1 MGLCDEWNSCIDS
14 LSHINRDFTS
24 CVHKTRLNDRDYVM
38 TTLYTYDVNA
48 RAISPKLVQGKNL
61 FICMERNL
69 NEENKRKQRAL
80 VLIREYELYI
90 YSVEVA
96 RMQCSDRFIDSKMA
110 AINAAT

>member
-1 MGLCDEWNSCIDS
+1 
-14 LSHINRDFTS
+14 
-24 CVHKTRLNDRDYVM
+24 M

-48 RAISPKLVQGKNL
+48 RAISPNQRTRQEFVYLHGKK
-61 FICMERNL
+61 FK
-69 NEENKRKQRAL
+69 EENKRKQRAL

-110 AINAAT
+110 AINEAT